1 MRCLYSSI
9 SKMVIKMKILITG
22 ATGFV
27 GKSLV
32 HTLSKNKDYSLILL
46 SRKINHQLPDH
57 IEQLI
62 SRQSKQTFAESI
74 PENIDVII
82 HLAGRAHMLN
92 DQSSDPLTAFREVNV
107 EGTLQLA
114 RQALDKKVKRFIFM
128 SSIGVNGSTTAH
140 RPFSENSVPQPHAD
154 YAVSKLE
161 AEQELNKL
169 FAGSDTELVVIRP
182 PLVYAAHAPGNF
194 ARLLKLVAT
203 NLPLPFAGTNN
214 KRSFVALENLVDF
227 IQTCIEHPNA
237 ANQTFLVADET
248 SISTRELVEYLKQGM
263 GRTPYFVYIPQ
274 PVMKLGAACV
284 GKSKLYEQLFE
295 SLEVDT
301 SKARALLGWTP
312 QLSNQQALQQV
323 GQNYLKMK
331 E

>member
-1 MRCLYSSI
+1 MN
-9 SKMVIKMKILITG
+9 ILVTG
-22 ATGFV
+22 VSGFV
-27 GKSLV
+27 GQELIQHLYQMENFSLTV
-32 HTLSKNKDYSLILL
+32 L
-46 SRKINHQLPDH
+46 SRRIVNTLPQE
-57 IEQLI
+57 IKQLI
-62 SRQSKQTFAESI
+62 GEDIFSLQWSDE
-74 PENIDVII
+74 IDVVI
-82 HLAGRAHMLN
+82 HLAGRAHILN
-92 DQSSDPLTAFREVNV
+92 EQTTDPLTEFRKVNV

-128 SSIGVNGSTTAH
+128 SSIGVNGSVTSQE
-140 RPFSENSVPQPHAD
+140 PFTEDALPQPHAD

-161 AEQELNKL
+161 AEEELKKL
-169 FAGSDTELVVIRP
+169 FAGTDTELVIIRP

-227 IQTCIEHPNA
+227 IQVCIEHPHA
-237 ANQTFLVADET
+237 ANQTFLVADQT
-248 SISTRELVEYLKQGM
+248 GISTRELVQHLKQGM
-263 GRTPYFVYIPQ
+263 GKKAHFIYIPQ
-274 PVMKLGAACV
+274 PLMKLGAACV

-295 SLEVDT
+295 SLEVDA
-301 SKARALLGWTP
+301 SKAQKLLGWTAP
-312 QLSNQQALQQV
+312 LSTQQAMRQA

>member
-1 MRCLYSSI
+1 MR
-9 SKMVIKMKILITG
+9 VLITG

-27 GKSLV
+27 GTALTEKVSSVYDTIALV
-32 HTLSKNKDYSLILL
+32 RTQNKVLFANIQ
-46 SRKINHQLPDH
+46 QLVAVN
-57 IEQLI
+57 I
-62 SRQSKQTFAESI
+62 FAADL

-82 HLAGRAHMLN
+82 HLAGRAHILN
-92 DQSSDPLTAFREVNV
+92 EQTTDPLSEFRKVNV
-107 EGTLQLA
+107 DGTLQLA
-114 RQALDKKVKRFIFM
+114 RQALDKKIKRFIFM
-128 SSIGVNGSTTAH
+128 SSIGVNGSVTLQQ
-140 RPFSENSVPQPHAD
+140 PFTEDAIPQPHAD

-161 AEQELNKL
+161 AEHELKKL
-169 FAGSDTELVVIRP
+169 FAGSDTELVIIRP

-194 ARLLKLVAT
+194 ARLLKLVAS

-237 ANQTFLVADET
+237 ANQTFLVADQT
-248 SISTRELVEYLKQGM
+248 PISTRELVQYLKQGM
-263 GRTPYFVYIPQ
+263 GQPARFIYIPQ
-274 PVMKLGAACV
+274 QLMKLGAVCI

-301 SKARALLGWTP
+301 TKAQKLLGWIAP
-312 QLSNQQALQQV
+312 LSTQQAMLQA

>member
-1 MRCLYSSI
+1 MN
-9 SKMVIKMKILITG
+9 ILITG

-27 GKSLV
+27 GTALTEQVSSFYDTIVLIRTQNNALSSNIQQLV
-32 HTLSKNKDYSLILL
+32 TANIFEA
-46 SRKINHQLPDH
+46 NLPD
-57 IEQLI
+57 
-62 SRQSKQTFAESI
+62 
-74 PENIDVII
+74 NIDVII
-82 HLAGRAHMLN
+82 HLAGRAHILN
-92 DQSSDPLTAFREVNV
+92 EQTTDPLSEFRKVNV

-128 SSIGVNGSTTAH
+128 SSIGVNGAVTLQQ
-140 RPFSENSVPQPHAD
+140 PFTEDALPQPHAD

-161 AEQELNKL
+161 AELELKKL
-169 FAGSDTELVVIRP
+169 FAGSDTELVIIRP

-194 ARLLKLVAT
+194 ARLLKLVAS
-203 NLPLPFAGTNN
+203 NLPLPFAGTKN

-237 ANQTFLVADET
+237 ANQTFLVADQ
-248 SISTRELVEYLKQGM
+248 SHISTRELVQYLKQGM
-263 GRTPYFVYIPQ
+263 EKPPYFIYIPQ
-274 PVMKLGAACV
+274 PLMKLGAACV

-295 SLEVDT
+295 SLEVDA
-301 SKARALLGWTP
+301 SKAQKLLGWTAP
-312 QLSNQQALQQV
+312 LSTQQAMRQA

>member
-1 MRCLYSSI
+1 MN
-9 SKMVIKMKILITG
+9 ILVTG
-22 ATGFV
+22 VSGFV
-27 GKSLV
+27 GQELIQHLYQMENFSLTV
-32 HTLSKNKDYSLILL
+32 L
-46 SRKINHQLPDH
+46 SRRIVNTLPQE
-57 IEQLI
+57 IKQLI
-62 SRQSKQTFAESI
+62 GEDIFSLQWSDE
-74 PENIDVII
+74 IDVVI
-82 HLAGRAHMLN
+82 HLAGRAHILN
-92 DQSSDPLTAFREVNV
+92 EQTTDPLTEFRKVNV

-128 SSIGVNGSTTAH
+128 SSIGVNGSVTTQE
-140 RPFSENSVPQPHAD
+140 PFTEDALPQPHAD

-161 AEQELNKL
+161 AEEELKKL
-169 FAGSDTELVVIRP
+169 FSDSDTELVIIRP

-203 NLPLPFAGTNN
+203 NLPLPFAGTKN

-237 ANQTFLVADET
+237 ANQTFLVADQT
-248 SISTRELVEYLKQGM
+248 SISTRELVQYLKQGM
-263 GRTPYFVYIPQ
+263 GKPARFIYLPQ
-274 PVMKLGAACV
+274 PIMKLGAACI

-301 SKARALLGWTP
+301 SKAQNLLGWKAPIST
-312 QLSNQQALQQV
+312 QQAMLKA
-323 GQNYLKMK
+323 GQDYLKMK

>member
-1 MRCLYSSI
+1 MR
-9 SKMVIKMKILITG
+9 VLITG

-27 GKSLV
+27 GTALTEQVSSLYDTIV
-32 HTLSKNKDYSLILL
+32 LIRTQNNALSS
-46 SRKINHQLPDH
+46 KIQQLVTANISEADLPDN
-57 IEQLI
+57 L
-62 SRQSKQTFAESI
+62 
-74 PENIDVII
+74 DVII
-82 HLAGRAHMLN
+82 HLAGRAHILN
-92 DQSSDPLTAFREVNV
+92 EQIIDPLSEFRKVNV

-128 SSIGVNGSTTAH
+128 SSIGVNGSVT
-140 RPFSENSVPQPHAD
+140 SEKAFTEDALPQPHAD
-154 YAVSKLE
+154 YAVSKLD
-161 AEQELNKL
+161 AEHELKKL
-169 FAGSDTELVVIRP
+169 FAGSDTELVIIRP

-194 ARLLKLVAT
+194 ARLLKLVAS

-227 IQTCIEHPNA
+227 IQTCIEHPQA
-237 ANQTFLVADET
+237 ANNTFLVADQT
-248 SISTRELVEYLKQGM
+248 SISTRELVQYLKQGM
-263 GRTPYFVYIPQ
+263 GKPARFIYIPQ
-274 PVMKLGAACV
+274 SLMKLGAVCI

-301 SKARALLGWTP
+301 TKAQKLLGWTAP
-312 QLSNQQALQQV
+312 LSTQQAMLQA

>member
-1 MRCLYSSI
+1 
-9 SKMVIKMKILITG
+9 MKILITG

-27 GKSLV
+27 GQSLV
-32 HTLSKNKDYSLILL
+32 KNVSKSYEVIVLIRARSSLLA
-46 SRKINHQLPDH
+46 SRVQQIVGKNIFQADFPD
-57 IEQLI
+57 
-62 SRQSKQTFAESI
+62 
-74 PENIDVII
+74 NIDVII
-82 HLAGRAHMLN
+82 HLAGRAHILN
-92 DQSSDPLTAFREVNV
+92 EQTTDPLTEFRKVNV

-128 SSIGVNGSTTAH
+128 SSIGVNGAVTLQQ
-140 RPFSENSVPQPHAD
+140 PFTEDALPQPHAD

-161 AEQELNKL
+161 AEHELKKL
-169 FAGSDTELVVIRP
+169 FAGSATELVIIRP

-194 ARLLKLVAT
+194 ARLLKLVAS

-237 ANQTFLVADET
+237 ANQTFLVAEQS
-248 SISTRELVEYLKQGM
+248 SISTRELVQYLKQGM
-263 GRTPYFVYIPQ
+263 GKKAHFIYIPQ
-274 PVMKLGAACV
+274 PLMKLGAACI

-301 SKARALLGWTP
+301 TKAQKLLGWTAP
-312 QLSNQQALQQV
+312 LSTQQAILQA

>member
-1 MRCLYSSI
+1 
-9 SKMVIKMKILITG
+9 MKILITG
-22 ATGFV
+22 ASGFV
-27 GKSLV
+27 GRTLV
-32 HTLSKNKDYSLILL
+32 QKLNTSHEILALVRSQSNNFPANIQKIIAKDIFEVE
-46 SRKINHQLPDH
+46 LPSD
-57 IEQLI
+57 
-62 SRQSKQTFAESI
+62 
-74 PENIDVII
+74 IDVII
-82 HLAGRAHMLN
+82 HLAGRAHILN
-92 DQSSDPLTAFREVNV
+92 EQTTDPLNEFRKVNV
-107 EGTLQLA
+107 DGTLQLA

-128 SSIGVNGSTTAH
+128 SSIGVNGSVTLQQ
-140 RPFSENSVPQPHAD
+140 PFTEDALPQPHAD

-161 AEQELNKL
+161 AEHELKKL
-169 FAGSDTELVVIRP
+169 FAGSDTELVIIRP

-194 ARLLKLVAT
+194 ARLLKLVAS

-237 ANQTFLVADET
+237 ANQTFLVADQT
-248 SISTRELVEYLKQGM
+248 SISTRELVQYLKQGM
-263 GRTPYFVYIPQ
+263 GKPVRFIYIPQ
-274 PVMKLGAACV
+274 TLMKLGAVCI

-301 SKARALLGWTP
+301 TKAQKLLGWTAP
-312 QLSNQQALQQV
+312 LTTQQAMLQA

>member
-1 MRCLYSSI
+1 
-9 SKMVIKMKILITG
+9 MKVLITG

-27 GKSLV
+27 GQSLV
-32 HTLSKNKDYSLILL
+32 QKVNKSYDVIALVRAQSSLLP
-46 SRKINHQLPDH
+46 STVQQLVANN
-57 IEQLI
+57 IF
-62 SRQSKQTFAESI
+62 KAELPSD
-74 PENIDVII
+74 IDVII
-82 HLAGRAHMLN
+82 HLAGRAHILN
-92 DQSSDPLTAFREVNV
+92 EPTSDPLTEFRKVNV
-107 EGTLQLA
+107 EGTLKLA

-128 SSIGVNGSTTAH
+128 SSIGVNGSVTPQQ
-140 RPFSENSVPQPHAD
+140 PFTEDTSPQPHAD

-161 AEQELNKL
+161 AEQTLKKL

-237 ANQTFLVADET
+237 VNQTFLVADPS
-248 SISTRELVEYLKQGM
+248 SISTRELVQYLKQGM
-263 GRTPYFVYIPQ
+263 GKTAYFIYIPQ
-274 PVMKLGAACV
+274 PLMKLGAVCV
-284 GKSKLYEQLFE
+284 GKLKLYEQLFE

-301 SKARALLGWTP
+301 TKAQKLMGWTAP
-312 QLSNQQALQQV
+312 FGTQQAMRQA

>member
-1 MRCLYSSI
+1 MR
-9 SKMVIKMKILITG
+9 VLITG

-27 GKSLV
+27 GSALTERVNSLYDTMV
-32 HTLSKNKDYSLILL
+32 LVRTQSNVLPSTIQ
-46 SRKINHQLPDH
+46 QLVASNIFEAD
-57 IEQLI
+57 
-62 SRQSKQTFAESI
+62 F
-74 PENIDVII
+74 PENVDVII
-82 HLAGRAHMLN
+82 HLAGRAHILN
-92 DQSSDPLTAFREVNV
+92 EQTTDPLTEFRKVNV

-128 SSIGVNGSTTAH
+128 SSIGVNGAVTLQQ
-140 RPFSENSVPQPHAD
+140 PFTEDALPQPHAD

-161 AEQELNKL
+161 AEHELKKL
-169 FAGSDTELVVIRP
+169 FAGSATELVIIRP

-194 ARLLKLVAT
+194 ARLLKLVAS

-237 ANQTFLVADET
+237 ANQTFLVADQS
-248 SISTRELVEYLKQGM
+248 SISTRELVQYLKQGM
-263 GRTPYFVYIPQ
+263 GKKAHFIYIPQ
-274 PVMKLGAACV
+274 PLMKLGAACI

-301 SKARALLGWTP
+301 TKAQRLLGWTAP
-312 QLSNQQALQQV
+312 LSTQQAMLQA